1 MAVTRVTTLPA
12 SWYSD
17 PEILRLEGERIFR
30 RTWQYVARSDQVA
43 SPGQFVAARAGD
55 VPVVVLRDGETLRG
69 FVNVC
74 RHRGHEVVSG
84 AGVRKSL
91 QCPYHAWTYG
101 LDGCLRAAP
110 RADREP
116 GLDFGELSLLP
127 VAVGEW
133 GPFVFANPDA
143 DAAPLEEHLGELPA
157 LLAESGL
164 DLARLRFRHRAEWE
178 VEANWKVVAE
188 NFLEC
193 YHCAVAHPGFSSVVD
208 VAPEAYRLE
217 AHETF
222 LSQYG
227 SVHGAVRSGKRSGPY
242 DPVGEVEG
250 QFHLL
255 WPNFVLNV
263 MPGRPNVSAGTI
275 LPAGPGRSARVLDY
289 FFAEDADEDWVR
301 DLLAFDDQ
309 VGREDEALVE
319 SVQRGLGSGMLD
331 RGQLLGESEKLI
343 VAFEGMVERA
353 LGDVAPA

>member
-1 MAVTRVTTLPA
+1 MAIARVTTLPA
-12 SWYSD
+12 SWYTD
-17 PEILRLEGERIFR
+17 PEILRLEGEQIFR
-30 RTWQYVARSDQVA
+30 RTWQYVARADQVA
-43 SPGQFVAARAGD
+43 EPGQYVAARAGD
-55 VPVVVLRDGETLRG
+55 VPVVVVRDGETLRG

-116 GLDFGELSLLP
+116 GLDLGDLSLLP

-133 GPFVFANPDA
+133 GPFVFVNPDA
-143 DAAPLEEHLGELPA
+143 DAPPLEEHLGELPA

-164 DLARLRFRHRAEWE
+164 HLGALRFRHRVEWE

-242 DPVGEVEG
+242 DAVGEVEG
-250 QFHLL
+250 QFHLV
-255 WPNFVLNV
+255 WPNFVMNV
-263 MPGRPNVSAGTI
+263 MPGRPNLSAGTI
-275 LPAGPGRSARVLDY
+275 LPAGPGRAARLLDY
-289 FFAEDADEDWVR
+289 WFAGDADEGWVR

-319 SVQRGLGSGMLD
+319 SVQRGLGSGMLE

-343 VAFEGMVERA
+343 VAFESMVERA
-353 LGDVAPA
+353 LR